1 MSIQKK
7 KQTLTFTLTSVAAVL
22 SIAFISGCGKTQ
34 STESLLAEAK
44 QYQQKG
50 DRKAAI
56 IQLKNALQKNPD
68 NVETRYLLGTIY
80 NEIGDPV
87 SAEKELRKAASLGM
101 DAAKIAPEMAKS
113 MFMQN
118 QFPKVLEE
126 LKLVSGGKIDTSI
139 TLLKG
144 NTYLRLG
151 KNQEAKE
158 AFEGILAEQNN
169 HPEALVG
176 LARHALSSDDFKS
189 AYRYLDQATEKNPT
203 NFGAWL
209 FKGDLLRAQNRIE
222 PALAAYD
229 QALKAKPDNV
239 SANLAKAYLHIA
251 EKKFD
256 AAKSDIDAARKSA
269 PTHIIVNYSQALLD
283 FNQGKYAA
291 AWDALQQ
298 VLRVAP
304 EHMPSIL
311 LAGASQYALGSLPQ
325 AELHLKK
332 YLEQNPDDLY
342 ARKLMAKT
350 LLKSG
355 QATRALTTLSP
366 TLKNT
371 SKDPELLALAG
382 EIHMQVKDFTKATE
396 YFEKASELAPKSTQI
411 KTSLGMSK
419 IGQGD
424 NARAISEFEKA
435 INLDAKSSQ
444 AGLLL
449 IMTHIHQKNYDKAL
463 SAAQAL
469 EKEEPVNPLVQNLK
483 GGIYLGKKDIES
495 ARASFMNALK
505 LQPAFFPAADN
516 LAKLDLR
523 DKKPDLAKK
532 RYLNILDNDKKNLQ
546 AMTAL
551 AYLARSQNDVSEATS
566 WLEKANNENPDKL
579 EASLNLAGHYLRTGE
594 KAKALTLLQNL
605 HVSKPNSPE
614 LLDALALAQ
623 MANEKQAAA
632 LDTYRKLTALLPE
645 SPQAQYQL
653 ANAHM
658 SMKNIPAATEALK
671 RSLSL
676 NPDYLEAQI
685 AMASLEMQKGD
696 FSNAIAIAK
705 KIQQKNSKSTA
716 GYVLEGDIFMAQKKP
731 MLAVSPYEHAF
742 AIHKN
747 GTILGKIFSALRFSG
762 KFSLAETRMLQWL
775 KENPDDA
782 SARVHLAESY
792 IGEKKNKEAI
802 AQFNILLKQ
811 NPNSPVILNNIAWSY
826 YQDKDPKNALLHA
839 EKAHQ
844 LATDSPAVM
853 DTLGWILVEQ
863 GNTSRGLPLLQK
875 AATLAPDVADIRYH
889 LAQSLIKTG
898 DKAGAK
904 KELEKLLTNGKPFA
918 SIEEA
923 KVLLKKL

>member
-1 MSIQKK
+1 MLRQVK
-7 KQTLTFTLTSVAAVL
+7 KQTLTFTLISVAAIL
-22 SIAFISGCGKTQ
+22 SVAFISGCGKTQ
-34 STESLLAEAK
+34 STESLLTEAK

-50 DRKAAI
+50 DNKAAI

-68 NVETRYLLGTIY
+68 NIETRYLLGTIY
-80 NEIGDPV
+80 NEVGDPV
-87 SAEKELRKAASLGM
+87 SAEKELRKAVSLGM
-101 DAAKIAPEMAKS
+101 DAAKIAPELAKS
-113 MFMQN
+113 LYMQN
-118 QFPKVLEE
+118 QFPKVLEA
-126 LKLVSGGKIDTSI
+126 LKPISAGKVDASI
-139 TLLKG
+139 TILQG

-151 KNQEAKE
+151 KDQEAKE
-158 AFEGILAEQNN
+158 AFENVLKENSN

-176 LARHALSSDDFKS
+176 LARHALSSNDFKT
-189 AYRYLDQATEKNPT
+189 AYRYLDQATEKNPS

-209 FKGDLLRAQNRIE
+209 FKGDLLRAQNRVE

-229 QALKAKPDNV
+229 QALKAKPDNM
-239 SANLAKAYLHIA
+239 SANIAKAYLHIA

-256 AAKSDIDAARKSA
+256 AAKSEIDAARKSA
-269 PTHIIVNYSQALLD
+269 PTHIIVYYSQALLD
-283 FNQGKYAA
+283 FNQGKHAA
-291 AWDALQQ
+291 AWDSLQQ

-304 EHMPSIL
+304 EHMPSVL

-342 ARKLMAKT
+342 ARKLMART

-355 QATRALTTLSP
+355 QTARALTTLSP
-366 TLKNT
+366 ALKNT
-371 SKDPELLALAG
+371 TKDPQLLALAG
-382 EIHMQVKDFTKATE
+382 EVHMQAKEFSKATE
-396 YFEKASELAPKSTQI
+396 YFEKASELAPESAQI

-435 INLDAKSSQ
+435 ISLDAKSSQ

-449 IMTHIHQKNYDKAL
+449 VMTQLHQKNYDKAL
-463 SAAQAL
+463 SAAQAI
-469 EKEEPVNPLVQNLK
+469 EKEEPENPLVQNLK

-495 ARASFMNALK
+495 ARSSFMKALK

-532 RYLNILDNDKKNLQ
+532 RYLSILDNDKKNLQ
-546 AMTAL
+546 AITAL
-551 AYLARSQNDVSEATS
+551 AHLARLQNDVSETTS
-566 WLEKANNENPDKL
+566 WLEKANSENPDKL
-579 EASLNLAGHYLRTGE
+579 EAALNLAGHYLRIGE
-594 KAKALTLLQNL
+594 KVKALTLLQNL
-605 HVSKPNSPE
+605 LVSKPNSPE

-623 MANEKQAAA
+623 MANEKPAAA
-632 LDTYRKLTALLPE
+632 LDTYHKLTVLLPE

-658 SMKNIPAATEALK
+658 SMKNIQAATDALK

-696 FSNAIAIAK
+696 FGNAIAISK
-705 KIQQKNSKSTA
+705 KIQQKNTKSSA
-716 GYVLEGDIFMAQKKP
+716 GYVLEGDILMAQRKP
-731 MLAVSPYEHAF
+731 MLAISSYEHAF
-742 AIHKN
+742 TLHKN
-747 GTILGKIFSALRFSG
+747 SSILIKIFSALKLSG
-762 KFSLAETRMLQWL
+762 KWSLAETRMIQWL
-775 KENPDDA
+775 KEYPDDA
-782 SARVHLAESY
+782 SARVYLAEAY
-792 IGEKKNKEAI
+792 IGEKKHKEAI
-802 AQFNILLKQ
+802 TQFQILLKQ

-826 YQDKDPKNALLHA
+826 YQDKDPQNALTHA
-839 EKAHQ
+839 EKALQ
-844 LATDSPAVM
+844 IAADSPAVM

-889 LAQSLIKTG
+889 LAQSLAKTG

-904 KELEKLLTNGKPFA
+904 KELEKLLASGKPFA
-918 SIEEA
+918 NIEEA
-923 KVLLKKL
+923 KALLKKL